1 MVKINAW
8 MKADNGPKGTRRDS
22 IVTQRKIILGN
33 VKVYILAEFSSTMQ
47 DTFRI
52 RNNHVKWTQ

>member
-8 MKADNGPKGTRRDS
+8 MKADNGPKATRRDS